1 MGLKNKLLDE
11 GSTLSYGA
19 TPLTPSHGGDISN
32 LNQDTLLIGFKDDK
46 SSLTGFDGATP
57 ITNPLATV
65 YSSLHYNYDTESP
78 GYSTV
83 GPDSPQYTQ
92 TVLDHQLY
100 NSGVPYPH
108 PLPPPTILEPND
120 GNGPD
125 PKFKSPFS
133 PKPGNRYQDSTFK

>member
-1 MGLKNKLLDE
+1 MGLKDKFSNE
-11 GSTLSYGA
+11 GSYYAYGA
-19 TPLTPSHGGDISN
+19 TPLSPTNGGFISN

-46 SSLTGFDGATP
+46 SGLTGYDGATP
-57 ITNPLATV
+57 DPNPLSTV

-83 GPDSPQYTQ
+83 GPDSPQYTT
-92 TVLDHQLY
+92 TVLDYQLY
-100 NSGVPYPH
+100 NNGVPYVN

-133 PKPGNRYQDSTFK
+133 PKPGNRYQDSSFK